1 MPHSLPLA
9 KQLAAWA
16 DRLRH
21 LSAAGLTFCKNPYD
35 LENYERIQT
44 IALEMLARA
53 NGQAPAELEPLRQT
67 VMARP
72 TPLAVGDG
80 AVIDENG
87 RILLIRRADNQR
99 WAMPGGGL
107 DVGETPAQGVVREV
121 REETGFETEVRAFVG
136 VHDSRYTGGTT
147 LFHLYH
153 FLFLCSPLTAEPTLT
168 LHHPQEVLDIDWFAE
183 DALPPDIDPGHVSRI
198 PEAYRIWHGAKR
210 PYFDA

>member
-9 KQLAAWA
+9 QQLAAWA

-53 NGQAPAELEPLRQT
+53 NGQTPAELDPLRQT

-80 AVIDENG
+80 AVIDKNG
-87 RILLIRRADNQR
+87 RILLIRRADNRR

-121 REETGFETEVRAFVG
+121 REETGFETKVRAFVG

-153 FLFLCSPLTAEPTLT
+153 FLFLCSPLTTEPT
-168 LHHPQEVLDIDWFAE
+168 HPQQHPQEVLEWGWFAE
-183 DALPPDIDPGHVSRI
+183 DALPSDIDPGHVSRI